1 MNLNNYIYTAI
12 GKEAFEDRHQWT
24 VVVFE
29 VEPGKFRWWNPANYL
44 PDLPEYNDG
53 LPPDYTSIE
62 QVIKD
67 SYDMSDLAKQVEA
80 INAWGLDL

>member
-29 VEPGKFRWWNPANYL
+29 VEPGKFRWWNPANY
-44 PDLPEYNDG
+44 DITLPEYNDG
-53 LPPDYTSIE
+53 LPFPYTNIE
-62 QVIKD
+62 QVKED
-67 SYDMSDLAKQVEA
+67 AYDMSDLAKQVEA